1 METNRIFK
9 YIFAAV
15 VIGLIGYAIIIFVSN
30 RSIETT
36 EVLDQT
42 STVNNIQTDLR
53 FAIAGYDT
61 INPLISNNRNVQEIA
76 KIIYDPLVTL
86 DEDYKLEYC
95 LADSIEKQD
104 STHYLI
110 KLKKGVLWNDNTELT
125 AFDVKFTFDKIL
137 LGGFKNIYQSNLE
150 YVTDLAIV
158 DNGNND
164 SLVVTLSREVPFFE
178 YYLTF
183 PIMCEHYYEGEDFA
197 ASEKAPIGTGMY
209 KIESIEATRIKLV
222 KNPTYWNA
230 NKVPMASE
238 IYVNLYGTIGEVY
251 NAFKSGDID
260 IMMVGNSNID
270 QYIGTLGYNKIEFK
284 SRDYDFLTLNC
295 LDPNLQDP
303 RMRRALSLILDKNA
317 LIAAALGGG
326 YVSSNFP
333 LDYGEWLYTRDLG
346 VETNIDEAKRLIT
359 ECGWQERN
367 NGWIVHD
374 GRNTVRLNFTITV
387 NNDSEERVRVAENIK
402 EQLENVGI
410 DVDIRYLARDKYI
423 DALQNKNYQIILTG
437 VESSYTPNLAT
448 FFGSGNIANYENE
461 EMLAII
467 GEATS
472 GASDERLYEFYNRL
486 YDIYLEEAPYI
497 GLYRKTQSLISNQ
510 SLSGNLKPNAFN
522 MYHNIELWYRQ

>member
-15 VIGLIGYAIIIFVSN
+15 VIGLIGYAVIVFVSN
-30 RSIETT
+30 RSIDTT
-36 EVLDQT
+36 ELVDQT

-61 INPLISNNRNVQEIA
+61 FNPLVSNNRNVQEIS
-76 KIIYDPLVTL
+76 KIVFDPLVTL
-86 DEDYKLEYC
+86 NEDYKLEYV
-95 LADSIEKQD
+95 LADSIEKED
-104 STHYLI
+104 ATHYII
-110 KLKKGVLWNDNTELT
+110 KIKKGVLWNDNQELT
-125 AFDVKFTFDKIL
+125 PFDVKFTFDKIL
-137 LGGFKNIYQSNLE
+137 LGGFRNIYQSNLE
-150 YVTDLAIV
+150 YVTDLEV
-158 DNGNND
+158 LDDG
-164 SLVVTLSREVPFFE
+164 VRVTLSQEVPFFE

-197 ASEKAPIGTGMY
+197 SSEKIPIGTGMF
-209 KIESIEATRIKLV
+209 KIESIDATRIKLV
-222 KNPTYWNA
+222 KNPTYWNS
-230 NKVPMASE
+230 NKTPMVNE

-260 IMMVGNSNID
+260 ILLVSNSNIE

-295 LDPNLQDP
+295 QDGPLQDP
-303 RMRRALSLILDKNA
+303 RIRKALSLILDKNA
-317 LIAAALGGG
+317 IIAACLGPG

-333 LDYGEWLYTRDLG
+333 LDFGEWLYTRDLG
-346 VETNIDEAKRLIT
+346 VETNIDEAKAILK

-367 NGWIVHD
+367 NGWIIHD
-374 GRNTVRLNFTITV
+374 GRNTIRLNLTITV
-387 NNDSEERVRVAENIK
+387 NNDNEARVRVAENIK
-402 EQLENVGI
+402 EQFENVGI
-410 DVDIRYLARDKYI
+410 DVNIRYLNRDKYI
-423 DALQNKNYQIILTG
+423 DALTNHNYQIILTG

-448 FFGSGNIANYENE
+448 YFGGGNIANYSNE
-461 EMLAII
+461 EVLAII

-472 GASDERLYEFYNRL
+472 GAPDERLYEMYNRL
-486 YDIYLEEAPYI
+486 FDIYLEEAPYI

-510 SLSGNLKPNAFN
+510 SLVGNLKPNSFN